1 MKVTSFRE
9 LMREQA
15 NAAVRISGAH
25 HSSWNQKFK
34 VAAEAMYDASRLPE
48 LMPPDQRDQAVARIA
63 AAMNA
68 GFARVAKL
76 PESADAE
83 ARRAVGMQ
91 AAADGSKMVSRLK
104 KQWQMPAPNQ
114 RVQRGAEQRRTA
126 QPERGDGPQSPAPS
140 APTPA
145 SPAAPTIQP
154 TQAAPALPPDIAAAA
169 RAGLSGPPLASAS
182 RLSAE
187 RQGARGAGATAPAAQ
202 RQAPET
208 QR

>member
-1 MKVTSFRE
+1 MERKTGVQRDE
-9 LMREQA
+9 LIGRL
-15 NAAVRISGAH
+15 AVVPAD
-25 HSSWNQKFK
+25 QKFK

-68 GFARVAKL
+68 GFAKVAKL

-83 ARRAVGMQ
+83 SRRTVGMQ
-91 AAADGSKMVSRLK
+91 AAAEGSKMVSRLK

-114 RVQRGAEQRRTA
+114 QVQRGAEQQRTA
-126 QPERGDGPQSPAPS
+126 YLERGDGPQPPAPS

-145 SPAAPTIQP
+145 SPAAP
-154 TQAAPALPPDIAAAA
+154 ALPPDVAAAA

-187 RQGARGAGATAPAAQ
+187 RQGARGAGATAPAVQ